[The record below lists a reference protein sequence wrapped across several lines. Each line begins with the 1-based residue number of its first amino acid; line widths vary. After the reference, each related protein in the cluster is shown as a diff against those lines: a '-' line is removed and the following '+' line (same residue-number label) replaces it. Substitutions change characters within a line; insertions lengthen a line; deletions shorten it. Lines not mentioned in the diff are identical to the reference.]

1 MRGLRDVWF
10 RLKAIFGR
18 RAMERQLD
26 DEIRFHL
33 EMEERKL
40 VDEGMS
46 PAEAHR
52 LARVRFGGEERF
64 RERAREAWG
73 VSALTEVASDVRF
86 ATRQLLK
93 HPTFSLLAVLTLA
106 LGIGGTVALGSVVQ
120 ALMIRPL
127 PVPDADQVVT
137 FWSEYNW
144 RGEEFDHVR
153 EIPEA
158 FQEIAAYSIDSYTLR
173 SDLGSS
179 MVFATVASAE
189 LFEVMGVRPLLGR
202 GFRPGDDRAGAEPI
216 VVLGHALWRQEFG
229 ADPGVLGRRV
239 DLGGRARTVVGVMPE
254 GFYFPTPE
262 TSAFVPLSLDPA
274 DPAYAGNGWLVLT
287 GRLRAGATDALVTA
301 DLERITTALEE
312 RYDYPT
318 EWDKTQGA
326 YVVPLREYLFGD
338 LRPALLLLLGAV
350 GVLLLMACVNVAA
363 LLLTRTVDRTREMSV
378 RAALGAGRLR
388 LARQI
393 LTESV
398 VLGLV
403 AGAVGVGLAVAA
415 FDVLVASL
423 PLGEAFRETVTLDW
437 TALLTGVVLAVASG
451 GLIALAPIRS
461 LLTGDLSGSG
471 LGDRS
476 SGGSGARASR
486 MQRVLVF
493 AEVLLAVVMA
503 TGASLLVRTVGE
515 LRSLELGFQPRGVL
529 ALDVLLPEEQTSEAE
544 RATYFAGLVQRAAG
558 LPGVTGATLLN
569 RLPLADGGWQA
580 TVTIPGHPELQQGPD
595 RPTALFRPVTPGGLE
610 LLGLRLIEGRAFR
623 TTDTRDGPA
632 VAIVNETFARRV
644 WGEESALGRRYRT
657 GFGLGDVEIVGVVE
671 DMAVTDLTGAPP
683 LVGYYSWDQAL
694 RGSSYGILAIRAP
707 GDPTDLVPALRR
719 LVADLDG
726 RAAVGRV
733 QTLEEVVD
741 AEMAEPLRL
750 RFFLGMFAVLG
761 LVLGTVGVYGVVS
774 YSVER
779 RRAEFGIRMA
789 LGAEPGR
796 LMGMVVRQ
804 GMVPVVLGV
813 AGGAVC
819 ALLLSDLL
827 ARFLFEVRPT
837 DPTSLAVAAGVL
849 LVAGAAS
856 SFLPALRAGSADPAS
871 ALRTE

>member
-1 MRGLRDVWF
+1 MRVVKDVWF
-10 RLKAIFGR
+10 RLKATFAR

-26 DEIRFHL
+26 EEIRFHL

-46 PAEAHR
+46 PREAHR

-64 RERAREAWG
+64 RERARESWG
-73 VSALTEVASDVRF
+73 VSTLTELGSDVRF
-86 ATRQLLK
+86 AARQLLK
-93 HPTFSLLAVLTLA
+93 HPTFSLLSVLTLA

-127 PVPDADQVVT
+127 PVSEADQVVA

-153 EIPEA
+153 EIPES

-173 SDLGSS
+173 SEVGSS
-179 MVFATVASAE
+179 MILATVASAE
-189 LFEVMGVRPLLGR
+189 LFDVVGVRPLLGR
-202 GFRPGDDRAGAEPI
+202 GFHRGDDRPGAEPI

-229 ADPGVLGRRV
+229 GDPGIVGRRV
-239 DLGGRARTVVGVMPE
+239 DLGGRPRTVVGVMPE

-262 TSAFVPLSLDPA
+262 TSAFVPLDLDPA
-274 DPAYAGNGWLVLT
+274 DPAYAGNGWLVLM
-287 GRLRAGATDALVTA
+287 GRLRSDATDARVAA
-301 DLERITTALEE
+301 DLERIALALGE

-350 GVLLLMACVNVAA
+350 GTLLIMACVNVAA

-388 LARQI
+388 LARQV

-398 VLGLV
+398 VLGLA
-403 AGAVGVGLAVAA
+403 AGAVGVALAAA
-415 FDVLVASL
+415 VFDVLVASL

-437 TALLTGVVLAVASG
+437 TVVLTGVVLAVSSG
-451 GLIALAPIRS
+451 GLIALAPIRN
-461 LLTGDLSGSG
+461 LLAGDLSSSG
-471 LGDRS
+471 LGNRS
-476 SGGSGARASR
+476 PGGSAARASR
-486 MQRVLVF
+486 MQQGLVF
-493 AEVLLAVVMA
+493 AEVLLAVVMV

-515 LRSLELGFQPRGVL
+515 LRSVELGFQPLGVL
-529 ALDVLLPEEQTSEAE
+529 TLDVLLPEEQTSEAE
-544 RATYFAGLVQRAAG
+544 RAAYFARLVRRAEG

-580 TVTIPGHPELQQGPD
+580 TVTVPGHPDLQGPD
-595 RPTALFRPVTPGGLE
+595 RPTALFRPVTPGGLQVLGVR
-610 LLGLRLIEGRAFR
+610 LLEGRAFR
-623 TTDTRDGPA
+623 STDTRDDPT
-632 VAIVNETFARRV
+632 VAIVNETFARSV
-644 WGEESALGRRYRT
+644 WGEEGAVGQRYQT
-657 GFGLGDVEIVGVVE
+657 GFGLGEVEIVGVVE

-683 LVGYYSWDQAL
+683 MVGYYPWDQAL
-694 RGSSYGILAIRAP
+694 PGSAYGILAVRAP
-707 GDPTDLVPALRR
+707 GDPSELVPAIRQ
-719 LVADLDG
+719 LVSELDG
-726 RAAVGRV
+726 RAAVSRV
-733 QTLEEVVD
+733 QAMEEVVE

-750 RFFLGMFAVLG
+750 RFFLSMFALLG
-761 LVLGTVGVYGVVS
+761 LVLGVVGVYGVVS

-779 RRAEFGIRMA
+779 RRGEFGIRMA
-789 LGAEPGR
+789 LGAKPGY
-796 LMGMVVRQ
+796 LVGTVVRQ
-804 GMVPVVLGV
+804 GMVPVVLGTV
-813 AGGAVC
+813 GGTAS
-819 ALLLSDLL
+819 AMLLSGLL

-837 DPTSLAVAAGVL
+837 DPASLAGAAGVL
-849 LVAGAAS
+849 LVAGALAAL
-856 SFLPALRAGSADPAS
+856 LPAVRASDADPAS